1 MFDCP
6 VAGCRGRQRH
16 GGIATSGAELATS
29 LQLLDHSGYNLGSL
43 TPYVLYCALRI
54 LSTADM
60 QAGIGN
66 VLAMFFNTKERCPQ
80 VISCLT

>member
-16 GGIATSGAELATS
+16 AEIATGGAELATS

-43 TPYVLYCALRI
+43 TPYVLYCTLRT

-60 QAGIGN
+60 QAVIGN
-66 VLAMFFNTKERCPQ
+66 VWRCFS
-80 VISCLT
+80 ILRKGAHK